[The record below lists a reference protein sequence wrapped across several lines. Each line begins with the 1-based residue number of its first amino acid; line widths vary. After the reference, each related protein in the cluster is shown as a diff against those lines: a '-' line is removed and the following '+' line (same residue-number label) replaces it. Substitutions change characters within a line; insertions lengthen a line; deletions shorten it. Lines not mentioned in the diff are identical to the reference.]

1 MDERRTATR
10 LRALKAA
17 RIVLPGGYS
26 TFDCM
31 VRNLSPVGA
40 KLVLEQT
47 FDVPDAFQLNF
58 EDGSVRQCTV
68 KWRNPKELGVA
79 FAADA

>member
-31 VRNLSPVGA
+31 VRNLSAAGA

-79 FAADA
+79 FTAEA